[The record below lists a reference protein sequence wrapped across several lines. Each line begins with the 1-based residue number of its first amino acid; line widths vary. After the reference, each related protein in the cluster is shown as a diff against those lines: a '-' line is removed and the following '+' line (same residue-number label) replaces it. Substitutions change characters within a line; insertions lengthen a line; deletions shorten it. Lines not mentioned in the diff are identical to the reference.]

1 MDVEHVV
8 ELRERFLS
16 LGGRPKQGDRKE
28 VAIFFTLSRLW
39 VFWLMR
45 DVEDCEADRM
55 AQQ

>member
-16 LGGRPKQGDRKE
+16 LGGRPKQGDRRE
-28 VAIFFTLSRLW
+28 VAIFFTLCRLC

-45 DVEDCEADRM
+45 DVEIGRAHV
-55 AQQ
+55 

>member
-16 LGGRPKQGDRKE
+16 LGGRPKQGDRRE
-28 VAIFFTLSRLW
+28 VAIFFTLCRLC

-45 DVEDCEADRM
+45 DVEEIGRAHV
-55 AQQ
+55 